1 MKRQNGYSEQ
11 ILVAEDDD
19 KFDAL
24 FKKLEHYEEVADR
37 IEFEIA
43 SYLNQVAE
51 FNLSDIA
58 GRRVQ
63 AMYRIVGELESI
75 GDSGYNLGR
84 IIQRKRLNGSK
95 FDENMNKKL
104 LRMIHLLNDAF
115 DAMIENLD
123 KDYEKVTEITNAVSA
138 EEVIND
144 YRDALREEH
153 LRNLENQSYNYLT
166 GVYYIDLVNECE
178 KMGDYM
184 INISESVLEL
194 S

>member
-1 MKRQNGYSEQ
+1 
-11 ILVAEDDD
+11 
-19 KFDAL
+19 
-24 FKKLEHYEEVADR
+24 
-37 IEFEIA
+37 
-43 SYLNQVAE
+43 
-51 FNLSDIA
+51 
-58 GRRVQ
+58 
-63 AMYRIVGELESI
+63 
-75 GDSGYNLGR
+75 
-84 IIQRKRLNGSK
+84 
-95 FDENMNKKL
+95 
-104 LRMIHLLNDAF
+104 MIHLLNDAF